1 MICMYTG
8 NDGNVLEIIFHVFTH
23 KVLITPITYNIQEI
37 WRVNLHKRKNTAA
50 SNRRPQDAP
59 PSSAAAE
66 IAFFSESLID
76 FCCEVKME

>member
-1 MICMYTG
+1 MKNRIYAAPAVKG
-8 NDGNVLEIIFHVFTH
+8 
-23 KVLITPITYNIQEI
+23 LITPITVFSLQER

-66 IAFFSESLID
+66 IAFSGKSLMD